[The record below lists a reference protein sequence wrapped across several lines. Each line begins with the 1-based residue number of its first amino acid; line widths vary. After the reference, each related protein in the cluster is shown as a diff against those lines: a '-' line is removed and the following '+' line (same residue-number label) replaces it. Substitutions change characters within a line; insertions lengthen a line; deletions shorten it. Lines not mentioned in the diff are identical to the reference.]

1 MDFLG
6 IEDLERMDYEKIGLM
21 VGIEIHQQLD
31 TKKKLFCSCPTIQKE
46 VEESSF
52 EFFRY
57 LRAKKSEMGEEDRA
71 AREEVLRSKRFIY
84 KFYDSTCLVE
94 ADEEPPAEINIE
106 AIRIAILIARM
117 LNMKLVDEVHV
128 MRKIVI
134 DGSNTTGF
142 QRTALIA
149 YDGSFDVKGR
159 KIGVSTLCVEEEAC
173 RKIEEGE
180 DHVIYSLDRLGIPLV
195 EIGTEPDIKNPKE
208 AIEAARKLGMILR
221 STGMVKRGLGTI
233 RQDVNISI
241 GEGARVEIKGVQSL
255 EILDKIVEYEVLRQ
269 LNLLK
274 IRDELKRRRAEVSD
288 KIYEISEIFKNTKS
302 RILKRADF
310 IGAILLRK
318 FAGIVGIEI
327 QPGRRLGTEFSDIAK
342 NFGIGGIFHTD
353 ELPAYGISA
362 EEVEEVR
369 RRLGA
374 DREDAIVIAA
384 GKRERVERALARIC
398 ERARVCLS
406 GVPEE
411 TRKANEDGTTSYLR
425 PLPGAARMYPE
436 TDVSPVTV
444 NEALVDLEI
453 PELIDERA
461 KRYEKLGLSSDLAYI
476 MADSPYTDIFEKYSG
491 EMQPSLVARVLH
503 LAPAE
508 LKKDGF
514 RTENLTRDH
523 LIFTLHILKE
533 GKVAKEGVYDVLKL
547 FCENPNISEEEV
559 LERVEVGEKAQE
571 LEEYIDRLLEEKRV
585 FVMEKGEKSFKP
597 LMGLIMKEFRGKVDG
612 KLIAELLQRRI
623 RDFLK
628 TTSNGGKES

>member
-1 MDFLG
+1 MTDFFTT
-6 IEDLERMDYEKIGLM
+6 EDLKKMDYSSIGLM

-31 TKKKLFCSCPTIQKE
+31 TKEKLFCRCPTIQRDA
-46 VEESSF
+46 EESSF

-84 KFYDSTCLVE
+84 KFYDTTCLVE
-94 ADEEPPAEINIE
+94 ADEEPPSEINRE
-106 AIRIAILIARM
+106 AIRIAVLIARM

-149 YDGSFDVKGR
+149 YDGHYEVNGKR
-159 KIGVSTLCVEEEAC
+159 IGVSTLCVEEEAC

-180 DHVIYSLDRLGIPLV
+180 DYVVYSLDRLGIPLI
-195 EIGTEPDIKNPKE
+195 EIGTEPDIKHPKD

-241 GEGARVEIKGVQSL
+241 REGARVEIKGVQSL
-255 EILDKIVEYEVLRQ
+255 DILDKIVEYEVLRQ

-274 IRDELKRRRAEVSD
+274 IRDELLHRNAEVEANVYD
-288 KIYEISEIFKNTKS
+288 VGKVFKNTKS
-302 RILKRADF
+302 KILRRAGF
-310 IGAILLRK
+310 IGAIKLKK
-318 FAGIVGIEI
+318 FASLVGAEI
-327 QPGRRLGTEFSDIAK
+327 QPNRRLGTEFSDMAK
-342 NFGIGGIFHTD
+342 NFGLGGIFHTD
-353 ELPAYGISA
+353 ELPSYGISQ
-362 EEVEEVR
+362 EEVEE
-369 RRLGA
+369 LKEKLSA
-374 DREDAIVIAA
+374 SDEDAIIIAA
-384 GKRERVERALARIC
+384 GKRERVERALMRIA
-398 ERARVCLS
+398 ERAKLCLS

-436 TDVSPVTV
+436 TDVSPVV
-444 NEALVDLEI
+444 IDESLMDLKI

-461 KRYEKLGLSSDLAYI
+461 RRYEKLGLSKDLAYI
-476 MADSPYTDIFEKYSG
+476 IADSPYTDIFEEYSK
-491 EMQPSLVARVLH
+491 ELQPSLVARVLY

-514 RTENLTRDH
+514 KVENLRRDH
-523 LIFTLHILKE
+523 LTFTLSLLKE
-533 GKVAKEGVYDVLKL
+533 GRIAKEGVYDVLKL
-547 FCENPNISEEEV
+547 FCENPDVAKDEVLKRIETSEEA
-559 LERVEVGEKAQE
+559 EKE
-571 LEEYIDRLLEEKRV
+571 LESFIDKLLLEKKD
-585 FVMEKGEKSFKP
+585 FIADKKEKSFKP
-597 LMGLIMKEFRGKVDG
+597 LMGLVMKEFRGKVDG
-612 KLIAELLQRRI
+612 KVIAELLQSRI
-623 RDFLK
+623 REFVKKL
-628 TTSNGGKES
+628 N